1 VFYDYRAPETP
12 RADLEPS
19 REIRE
24 KGQNDRPVDRWVP
37 RCVERWWQVGP
48 GVCVALNSKGF

>member
-1 VFYDYRAPETP
+1 MIIVLP
-12 RADLEPS
+12 RRREPNLLEPS

-48 GVCVALNSKGF
+48 GVCVALNSKG

>member
-1 VFYDYRAPETP
+1 MIIVLP
-12 RADLEPS
+12 RRREPNLLEPS